1 MLSEP
6 TDIFS
11 IKIELIFT
19 VIIIIILKVIMN
31 MAFVAPSDFQ

>member
-19 VIIIIILKVIMN
+19 VIIIILKVIMN